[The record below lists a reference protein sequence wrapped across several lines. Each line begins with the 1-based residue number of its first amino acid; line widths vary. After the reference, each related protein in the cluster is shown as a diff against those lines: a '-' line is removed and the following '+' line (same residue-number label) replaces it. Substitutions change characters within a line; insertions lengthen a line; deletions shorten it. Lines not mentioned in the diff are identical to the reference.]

1 MPGSKLSLALQ
12 LTGRF
17 IFPSMSVLVEVLD
30 SDFCPK
36 CTRVR
41 EKVLRVAKEVGAE
54 VRILDPVG
62 DIDRIVELGIL
73 TAPAVVINGRVKFA
87 GNVPSEEEIR
97 EAIEE
102 ENS

>member
-1 MPGSKLSLALQ
+1 MVSFQLAFQ
-12 LTGRF
+12 SAGRL
-17 IFPSMSVLVEVLD
+17 IFLPMSVLVEVLD

-36 CTRVR
+36 CARVR
-41 EKVLRVAKEVGAE
+41 EKVIRVAEEVGAE

-62 DIDRIVELGIL
+62 DTDRIVELGIL